1 MTPPRQ
7 LGSLGRIAA
16 LARKEAKQI
25 RRDPSSAV
33 IVLFLPLFLLFL
45 FGYGISL
52 DAASVRLGV
61 VLEERGPDARSLADA
76 YSNAPDFEVLLY
88 PSRAEA
94 ERALRANELRGF
106 LVIPPDFSQ
115 RLHARGSWPAQ
126 IHIVTDGSQPNT
138 AEIVANYSQGVLAT
152 WSTQFARDR
161 GVASTPAISIEPR
174 FWFNEDLRTRYN
186 LVPGSIALVMTIIG
200 TLLTALVVAREWE
213 RGTLEA
219 VFATPV
225 SALELLVSKFIPY
238 FLLALATMAACVAA
252 AIFLFGVPFRGS
264 FLAILALTAAF
275 LAPALGQGLLIS
287 SAAKNQFVA
296 SQLALF
302 SGFLPAMLLSGFM
315 FEIESRPEPIR
326 AITAIIPARYFVTGL
341 QTVFLAG
348 DVWEVLLP
356 AILKMLGLGAVLLF
370 FAWRVT
376 PKRIA

>member
-1 MTPPRQ
+1 MSAPGQ
-7 LGSLGRIAA
+7 LGAFGRIAA

-25 RRDPSSAV
+25 RRDPSSVV

-52 DAASVRLGV
+52 DAASVRLGL
-61 VLEERGPDARSLADA
+61 VLEERSPEAQSLAQS
-76 YSNAPDFEVLLY
+76 YLNAPDFDARLY
-88 PSRAEA
+88 SSRASA
-94 ERALRANELRGF
+94 EQALQSNRLRGF
-106 LVIPPDFSQ
+106 LVIPPDFSE
-115 RLHARGSWPAQ
+115 RLYARASWPAQ

-138 AEIVANYSQGVLAT
+138 AEIVANYSQGVLST
-152 WSTQFARDR
+152 WTVQFARDR
-161 GVASTPAISIEPR
+161 GMASAPVLTLEPR

-200 TLLTALVVAREWE
+200 TLLTALVMAREWE

-225 SALELLVSKFIPY
+225 SALELLASKLIPY
-238 FLLALATMAACVAA
+238 FLLALATMAACVLA

-264 FLAILALTAAF
+264 FLAILVLTAAF

-315 FEIESRPEPIR
+315 FEIDSMPAPIR
-326 AITAIIPARYFVTGL
+326 AITTIVPARYFVTGL
-341 QTVFLAG
+341 QTIFLSG
-348 DVWEVLLP
+348 DVWSVLLP
-356 AILKMLGLGAVLLF
+356 AIAKMLALGAVLLF
-370 FAWRVT
+370 FAWRAT

>member
-1 MTPPRQ
+1 MTGPRQ
-7 LGSLGRIAA
+7 LGWLGRIAA

-52 DAASVRLGV
+52 DAASVRLGL
-61 VLEERGPDARSLADA
+61 VLEERGPEARGLAEA
-76 YSNAPDFEVLLY
+76 YLNAPDFDARLY
-88 PSRAEA
+88 SSRREA
-94 ERALRANELRGF
+94 ERALQANELRGF
-106 LVIPPDFSQ
+106 IVIPPDFSE
-115 RLHARGSWPAQ
+115 RLNARASWPAQ
-126 IHIVTDGSQPNT
+126 IHVVTDGSQPNT
-138 AEIVANYSQGVLAT
+138 AEIVANYSQGVLSV
-152 WSTQFARDR
+152 WSVQLARDR
-161 GVASTPAISIEPR
+161 GFAAAPAISIEPR

-225 SALELLVSKFIPY
+225 SAIELLASKLFPY
-238 FLLALATMAACVAA
+238 FLLALATMAACVLA

-275 LAPALGQGLLIS
+275 LTPALGQGLLIS

-315 FEIESRPEPIR
+315 FEIDSMPAPIR
-326 AITAIIPARYFVTGL
+326 AITTLIPARYFVTGL

-348 DVWEVLLP
+348 DVWEVLAP
-356 AILKMLGLGAVLLF
+356 AILKMLALGAVLSFL
-370 FAWRVT
+370 AWRVT

>member
-1 MTPPRQ
+1 M
-7 LGSLGRIAA
+7 
-16 LARKEAKQI
+16 
-25 RRDPSSAV
+25 
-33 IVLFLPLFLLFL
+33 
-45 FGYGISL
+45 
-52 DAASVRLGV
+52 
-61 VLEERGPDARSLADA
+61 
-76 YSNAPDFEVLLY
+76 
-88 PSRAEA
+88 
-94 ERALRANELRGF
+94 
-106 LVIPPDFSQ
+106 
-115 RLHARGSWPAQ
+115 
-126 IHIVTDGSQPNT
+126 
-138 AEIVANYSQGVLAT
+138 
-152 WSTQFARDR
+152 
-161 GVASTPAISIEPR
+161 
-174 FWFNEDLRTRYN
+174 
-186 LVPGSIALVMTIIG
+186 PGSIALVMTIIG

-225 SALELLVSKFIPY
+225 SALELLASKFIPY

-315 FEIESRPEPIR
+315 FEIESMPEPIR

>member
-1 MTPPRQ
+1 MNAARPH
-7 LGSLGRIAA
+7 GAFSRIAA
-16 LARKEAKQI
+16 LARKESKQI
-25 RRDPSSAV
+25 WRDPSSAV

-52 DAASVRLGV
+52 DAASVRIGIV
-61 VLEERGPDARSLADA
+61 IEEREPDAESLANA
-76 YSNAPDFEVLLY
+76 YLTAPDFDARIYESQAL
-88 PSRAEA
+88 AEA
-94 ERALRANELRGF
+94 ALQANRLRGF
-106 LVIPPDFSQ
+106 LVIPSDFSQ
-115 RLHARGSWPAQ
+115 RLRARGSGPAQ
-126 IHIVTDGSQPNT
+126 IYIITDGSQPNT
-138 AEIVANYSQGVLAT
+138 AEIVANYSQGVLGAWT
-152 WSTQFARDR
+152 TQFARDQ
-161 GVASTPAISIEPR
+161 GLSAEPALTIEPR

-200 TLLTALVVAREWE
+200 TLLTALVMAREWE

-225 SALELLVSKFIPY
+225 TSLELLASKLIPY
-238 FLLALATMAACVAA
+238 FLLALATMAACVLAA
-252 AIFLFGVPFRGS
+252 VFLFGVPFRGS

-315 FEIESRPEPIR
+315 FEIDSMPAPIQ
-326 AITAIIPARYFVTGL
+326 AITTIVPARYFVSGL

-348 DVWEVLLP
+348 DVWPVLLP
-356 AILKMLGLGAVLLF
+356 AIAKMLGLGAVMLF
-370 FAWRVT
+370 FAWRLT